1 MFFIYK
7 TKNTYKTTRITSNSL
22 ICVFRLNLT
31 HEEKANYACALCS
44 VLCALCSVLCAL
56 KIILSV
62 ILRVNSLSI

>member
-44 VLCALCSVLCAL
+44 VLCAL